1 MNEALHGIV
10 ELPTYTRL
18 ADKLLSTEERQDLI
32 DYLAEHPKAGD
43 VMEGTSGGRK
53 LRWRR
58 GGQGK
63 SGGVRVSYYYHDDLM
78 PLYLLTLFA
87 KDDKANLTKA
97 ERNDLADLVDVLVEI
112 WRGKTSCA
120 PHSRASNRACKRP
133 WPMPGLMSAAC
144 AYSVRAPST

>member
-1 MNEALHGIV
+1 MNEALHGIA

-18 ADKLLSTEERQDLI
+18 ADKLLSKEERQDLI

-43 VMEGTSGGRK
+43 VMEGTGGVRK

-63 SGGVRVSYYYHDDLM
+63 SGGVRVIYYYHDDLM

-87 KDDKANLTKA
+87 KGDKANLTKA

-112 WRGKTSCA
+112 WRGKTS
-120 PHSRASNRACKRP
+120 
-133 WPMPGLMSAAC
+133 
-144 AYSVRAPST
+144 